1 MDKKERQIAI
11 IKNKIS
17 SCVKTTSA
25 EVFCYGEIP
34 LKRIQGAKGAY
45 VSEVNNDDI
54 LALIDTT
61 VFGGGQ
67 RGMVFTT
74 KGLYFKDVLT
84 SPVYCAYTDLPEFSI
99 PDDIFFSSKGLKDML
114 QDLFNLECSTQKENS
129 VSNVLLNII
138 GDTAIEMLES
148 WVDEKR
154 KERDEADKAETDA
167 IFEALYDIKNTLTL
181 LIDSFKEV
189 INTEID
195 LNDGEEVLQ
204 YFICLAIC
212 AATFGSQYFSEED
225 WTELGLEEITEQD
238 FYTAQEGTS
247 EFLEFLDSV
256 FDEFE
261 EDTIDFE
268 KVSLK
273 MASRLFAHKIDT
285 ILEEFQEDDA
295 DVEELYQTGL
305 NEAKILR
312 KQLKKVRRNINKIIE
327 YGYKE
332 QQELFCE

>member
-25 EVFCYGEIP
+25 ELFCYGEIP

-61 VFGGGQ
+61 IFKGGQ

-74 KGLYFKDVLT
+74 EGLYFKDML
-84 SPVYCAYTDLPEFSI
+84 SSSVYCAYTDLTEFSI
-99 PDDIFFSSKGLKDML
+99 PDDVYFSSKGLKDML
-114 QDLFNLECSTQKENS
+114 KDLFNLECSMQKENS
-129 VSNVLLNII
+129 VSNVLLNLI

-154 KERDEADKAETDA
+154 KERNEADKAEIDA

-181 LIDSFKEV
+181 LIDSFKEI
-189 INTEID
+189 INTEFD
-195 LNDGEEVLQ
+195 LHDEDEMSQ
-204 YFICLAIC
+204 YFFCLAMC
-212 AATFGSQYFSEED
+212 AASFGSQYFSEED
-225 WTELGLEEITEQD
+225 WTELGLEEITGQD

-261 EDTIDFE
+261 EDAIDFE
-268 KVSLK
+268 MVSLK

-312 KQLKKVRRNINKIIE
+312 EQLKKVRRNINKIIE